1 MPRHWSRR
9 LLSRA
14 ITLPLSFL
22 LSLPLGAPVLAEPG
36 AHDLIRPVA
45 AQMDGVGEAI
55 QFEELRQ
62 DWLKGMPVRP
72 ERLDNADVVFI
83 KRGWVDPES
92 PEWDPSI
99 LFLLHGDYEAY
110 QNTRDHRPRLRL
122 ALFDEEAKSPE
133 EAKALFAAAE
143 QRRREFAKSK
153 RLPTRFF
160 DLPDVD
166 SFYLFGRRSQQSL
179 DQAAARPKAE
189 TTAPAQPPGEPL
201 DADQRARRV
210 YPVHRGDDHAA
221 GDGRAHTPRRT
232 ESPVDPLM
240 GIRMGRRTAVALL
253 ATGVLWSALLGQP
266 KPVPAQTAGTT
277 FTVQPGERSG
287 ERIQAALNQAQPG
300 DTVHLLS
307 HEGRPTEFLLEPF
320 EQLRVPPGVRFVGH
334 GHRLSLAVI
343 GRETLAYDSVESLA
357 ERLAYD
363 VSLFDQQGCVSP
375 HVVYVERGGTI
386 APQEF
391 AESLAQA
398 MAAFERDMP
407 RGRLS
412 VEETL
417 AIQQARTEAEL
428 RELREEPVRLF
439 ASPGRTAWTV
449 IYEDDP
455 AFVPSCL
462 NRVVRVKPLLDLGEL
477 PNLLRPVSRHL
488 QTVGAALSRERR
500 DRLADALAPLGV
512 CRVCPIG
519 EMPHPPL
526 HWHHDGGFNLLPLLK
541 WTAIEDPAEG

>member
-1 MPRHWSRR
+1 MVRPGITR
-9 LLSRA
+9 LLEGCRKDA
-14 ITLPLSFL
+14 L
-22 LSLPLGAPVLAEPG
+22 LALLETELGDPAVL
-36 AHDLIRPVA
+36 DT
-45 AQMDGVGEAI
+45 
-55 QFEELRQ
+55 F
-62 DWLKGMPVRP
+62 
-72 ERLDNADVVFI
+72 
-83 KRGWVDPES
+83 
-92 PEWDPSI
+92 
-99 LFLLHGDYEAY
+99 
-110 QNTRDHRPRLRL
+110 RPRPGIRGSHRARGPAVTTHIFSGNVPGLPAISL
-122 ALFDEEAKSPE
+122 IHGLLVKSACLGKPASDEPVFP
-133 EAKALFAAAE
+133 ALFARSLAAVDPKL
-143 QRRREFAKSK
+143 AASVAI
-153 RLPTRFF
+153 LPWSGG
-160 DLPDVD
+160 DAAVE
-166 SFYLFGRRSQQSL
+166 
-179 DQAAARPKAE
+179 AAAFAASE
-189 TTAPAQPPGEPL
+189 AVIAYGS
-201 DADQRARRV
+201 DAAIESIRA
-210 YPVHRGDDHAA
+210 
-221 GDGRAHTPRRT
+221 
-232 ESPVDPLM
+232 
-240 GIRMGRRTAVALL
+240 
-253 ATGVLWSALLGQP
+253 
-266 KPVPAQTAGTT
+266 
-277 FTVQPGERSG
+277 
-287 ERIQAALNQAQPG
+287 
-300 DTVHLLS
+300 
-307 HEGRPTEFLLEPF
+307 
-320 EQLRVPPGVRFVGH
+320 RVPPGVRFVGH

-412 VEETL
+412 VEETS
-417 AIQQARTEAEL
+417 AIQQARSEAEL
-428 RELREEPVRLF
+428 RELQEEPIRLF

-462 NRVVRVKPLLDLGEL
+462 NRVVRVKPLVDLAEL

-512 CRVCPIG
+512 CRVCAIG

>member
-1 MPRHWSRR
+1 MIQPDDSPRFLPPEVEAEASGGQVSPVLVAKVAAHIWAARKAYLARLPVAEIVEILDRAIGLWLEAGSPWLDAASRR
-9 LLSRA
+9 IAAATPYSEAMVHLGITRLLEGCRKDA
-14 ITLPLSFL
+14 L
-22 LSLPLGAPVLAEPG
+22 LALLVTELGDPAVL
-36 AHDLIRPVA
+36 DT
-45 AQMDGVGEAI
+45 
-55 QFEELRQ
+55 F
-62 DWLKGMPVRP
+62 
-72 ERLDNADVVFI
+72 
-83 KRGWVDPES
+83 
-92 PEWDPSI
+92 
-99 LFLLHGDYEAY
+99 
-110 QNTRDHRPRLRL
+110 RPRPGTRGSHR
-122 ALFDEEAKSPE
+122 ALGPAVTTHIFSGNVPGLPAISLIHGLLVKSACLGKPASEEPVFP
-133 EAKALFAAAE
+133 ALFARSLAAVDPKL
-143 QRRREFAKSK
+143 AASVAI
-153 RLPTRFF
+153 LPWSGG
-160 DLPDVD
+160 DAAVE
-166 SFYLFGRRSQQSL
+166 
-179 DQAAARPKAE
+179 AAAFAASE
-189 TTAPAQPPGEPL
+189 VVIAYGS
-201 DADQRARRV
+201 DAAIESIRA
-210 YPVHRGDDHAA
+210 
-221 GDGRAHTPRRT
+221 
-232 ESPVDPLM
+232 
-240 GIRMGRRTAVALL
+240 
-253 ATGVLWSALLGQP
+253 
-266 KPVPAQTAGTT
+266 
-277 FTVQPGERSG
+277 
-287 ERIQAALNQAQPG
+287 
-300 DTVHLLS
+300 
-307 HEGRPTEFLLEPF
+307 
-320 EQLRVPPGVRFVGH
+320 RVPPGVRFVGH

-412 VEETL
+412 VEETS

-541 WTAIEDPAEG
+541 WTAIEDVADA